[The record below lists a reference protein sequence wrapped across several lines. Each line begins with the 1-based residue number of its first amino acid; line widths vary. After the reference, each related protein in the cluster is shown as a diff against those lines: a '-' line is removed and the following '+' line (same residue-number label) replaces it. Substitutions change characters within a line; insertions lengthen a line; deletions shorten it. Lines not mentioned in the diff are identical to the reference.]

1 MTCAS
6 NDFSRVDNWSGFK
19 DKWCP
24 GELAI
29 SEADLSGPA
38 FLLIS
43 LCIYYYQHRRV
54 GLTRVKP
61 RKPAQQPDLCTYNIQ
76 LIQFFCH
83 GVSFKQYYSSQFV
96 EFNCDQ
102 NVLTKVKL
110 SSNTYPF

>member
-43 LCIYYYQHRRV
+43 LCVLYYY
-54 GLTRVKP
+54 T
-61 RKPAQQPDLCTYNIQ
+61 NID
-76 LIQFFCH
+76 
-83 GVSFKQYYSSQFV
+83 
-96 EFNCDQ
+96 E
-102 NVLTKVKL
+102 
-110 SSNTYPF
+110 